1 MNEINKTTMTHDD
14 AVPIPLVQ
22 ASFVAINAEPFRA
35 IRTEYVVIDEYFGNQ
50 NNSAEPSLESSYSDF
65 STVAES
71 ITQNID
77 PQDSNWNHDHPQDCD
92 VQYSKVDQSKT
103 YGAWAAGI
111 VLGFLMGGGPSLSI
125 AFGIGAAYFSQQ
137 EEGVAG
143 EVARAIGDVALLSR
157 EKFVEVNEKHN
168 LIDTVATGT
177 IAFSRNCLVSV
188 RSLFSAADKNN
199 HGPTRQMNTNDTE
212 TT

>member
-14 AVPIPLVQ
+14 AVPLVQ
-22 ASFVAINAEPFRA
+22 ASFVAIHAEPFGA

-50 NNSAEPSLESSYSDF
+50 NNSLERSLESSNSDYSA
-65 STVAES
+65 AEL
-71 ITQNID
+71 TAQNI
-77 PQDSNWNHDHPQDCD
+77 DSNWNHDHPQDFD

-111 VLGFLMGGGPSLSI
+111 VLGFVLGGGPSLSI

-137 EEGVAG
+137 EEGVVG
-143 EVARAIGDVALLSR
+143 DVARAIGDVALLSH

-168 LIDTVATGT
+168 IIDTVATVT

-188 RSLFSAADKNN
+188 RSLFSAVDKKNRR
-199 HGPTRQMNTNDTE
+199 PTRQMNTEDTE